1 MADVLS
7 VLGVTIA
14 IFDQLIRLGERTA
27 ELASDIRAFDEVERT
42 HRIFLLLKARL
53 IFDIRTQGSSTQT

>member
-14 IFDQLIRLGERTA
+14 IFDQLIKLGERTA
-27 ELASDIRAFDEVERT
+27 ELASDIRAFDEVKT
-42 HRIFLLLKARL
+42 VVPPI
-53 IFDIRTQGSSTQT
+53 I